1 MPEPSARLALQS
13 SLLHRIDGLE
23 ARLVR
28 LRASDRRFSWYRLG
42 VLLLGLTAVAAVDI
56 LFGTPAIRWALLA
69 SALAF
74 LGVVA
79 LNRRVEAG
87 IQRFSIWRELR
98 LSQLARLRLDWEHI
112 PLPAAMVSENRSS
125 LDIDLDLTG
134 SRSLHHLLDTSVS
147 EEGSW
152 ELAAWL
158 TAGEPD
164 VNQIRERQAT
174 VRELARLPRFRDRLL
189 LSFRLVARGE
199 PASRWR
205 LKGDRLLDWLEIEI
219 PQPRLV
225 RLMWIGIL
233 FTALDAVLFLLNIA
247 GYLPAYW
254 PFTLALYAFFYFSNA
269 GALGEFLESL
279 VEMDGELD
287 KFNPLLRY
295 LESFPYGNNA
305 HLAALCAPFRDRA
318 DPPSRWLRRVKWVTA
333 GIGLRANPL
342 LGFGLNAV
350 LPWDFTFAVLAGR
363 LRQGAGEKLKL
374 WLETWYRLDAL
385 ISLANF
391 AALNPEATYPEID
404 PGPGSN
410 PGSAMNPEMGVS
422 PGAGISP
429 GVEAAF
435 AARDLA
441 HPLIPAERRAGND
454 FTIASL
460 GEVIVITGS
469 NMAGKSTFLKTVGIN
484 LCLAYAGGP
493 VTAAS
498 LRSLPFRLHTCMRIT
513 DSIADGFSYFYAEV
527 KCLRL
532 LLDRLRADEPL
543 PLLYLIDEIFRGT
556 NNRERL
562 AGSQAYTRTLV
573 GARGTGLIAT
583 HDLELAGL
591 AAQSESI
598 RNYHFQDS
606 VEAGQLAFDYLLRPG
621 ASTTTNALRI
631 MEMEGLPVDRDP

>member
-1 MPEPSARLALQS
+1 MPDLPTRLALQS
-13 SLLHRIDGLE
+13 SLIHRIDGLE
-23 ARLVR
+23 KRLARLIA
-28 LRASDRRFSWYRLG
+28 LDRRFSWYRLG

-56 LFGTPAIRWALLA
+56 LFGTPAIRWALIT

-79 LNRRVEAG
+79 LNRRVETG
-87 IQRFSIWRELR
+87 IRRFSIWRELR
-98 LSQLARLRLDWEHI
+98 LSQLARLRLDWEQI
-112 PLPAAMVSENRSS
+112 PLPAAINSENRSS
-125 LDIDLDLTG
+125 LDIDLDLTW

-152 ELAAWL
+152 ELASWL
-158 TAGEPD
+158 TAGVPD
-164 VNQIRERQAT
+164 VTQVRERQAT
-174 VRELARLPRFRDRLL
+174 VRELARLPRFRDRLQL
-189 LSFRLVARGE
+189 CFRLVARGE

-205 LKGDRLLDWLEIEI
+205 LKGERLLKWLEIDI

-225 RLMWIGIL
+225 RLMWTGIL
-233 FTALDAVLFLLNIA
+233 LTGLDAVLFVLNIT

-254 PFTLALYAFFYFSNA
+254 PFTLALYAIFYFSNA

-295 LESFPYGNNA
+295 LESFPYGKNA
-305 HLAALCAPFRDRA
+305 HLAALCAPFRDP
-318 DPPSRWLRRVKWVTA
+318 DDVPSRWLRRVKWVTA

-342 LGFGLNAV
+342 LGFGLNAI

-374 WLETWYRLDAL
+374 WLDTWYRLDAL

-391 AALNPEATYPEID
+391 AALNPETAYPEID
-404 PGPGSN
+404 PGSGF
-410 PGSAMNPEMGVS
+410 NPEMGIN
-422 PGAGISP
+422 PGSGNSSRAEP
-429 GVEAAF
+429 VF
-435 AARDLA
+435 TARDLA
-441 HPLIPAERRAGND
+441 HPLIPAERRTGND

-469 NMAGKSTFLKTVGIN
+469 NMAGKSTLLKTVGIN

-493 VTAAS
+493 VAAAS

-527 KCLRL
+527 KCLRR
-532 LLDRLRADEPL
+532 LLDRLRSDEPL

-562 AGSQAYTRTLV
+562 AGSQAYTRILV
-573 GARGTGLIAT
+573 GARGAGLIAT

>member
-1 MPEPSARLALQS
+1 MPDLPTRLALQS
-13 SLLHRIDGLE
+13 SLIHRIDGLE
-23 ARLVR
+23 KRLARLIA
-28 LRASDRRFSWYRLG
+28 LDRRFSWYRLG

-56 LFGTPAIRWALLA
+56 LFGTPAIRWALIA

-87 IQRFSIWRELR
+87 IRRFSIWRELR
-98 LSQLARLRLDWEHI
+98 LSQLARLRLDWEQI
-112 PLPAAMVSENRSS
+112 PLPAAINSENRSS

-152 ELAAWL
+152 ELASWL
-158 TAGEPD
+158 AAGVPD
-164 VNQIRERQAT
+164 VTQVRERQAT
-174 VRELARLPRFRDRLL
+174 VRELARLPRFRDRLQL
-189 LSFRLVARGE
+189 CFRLVARGE

-205 LKGDRLLDWLEIEI
+205 LKGERLLKWLEIDI

-225 RLMWIGIL
+225 RLMWTGIL
-233 FTALDAVLFLLNIA
+233 LTGLDAVLFVLNIT

-254 PFTLALYAFFYFSNA
+254 PFTLALYAIFYFSNA

-295 LESFPYGNNA
+295 LESFPYGKNA
-305 HLAALCAPFRDRA
+305 HLATLCAPFRDPA
-318 DPPSRWLRRVKWVTA
+318 DLPSRWLRRVKWVTA

-342 LGFGLNAV
+342 LGFGLNAI

-374 WLETWYRLDAL
+374 WLDTWYRLDAL

-391 AALNPEATYPEID
+391 AALNPETAYPEID
-404 PGPGSN
+404 PGSGF
-410 PGSAMNPEMGVS
+410 NPEMGINPGSGNS
-422 PGAGISP
+422 PRGEP
-429 GVEAAF
+429 VF
-435 AARDLA
+435 TARDLA
-441 HPLIPAERRAGND
+441 HPLIPAERRTGND

-493 VTAAS
+493 VAAAS

-527 KCLRL
+527 KCLRR
-532 LLDRLRADEPL
+532 LLDRLRSDEPL

-573 GARGTGLIAT
+573 GARGAGLIAT